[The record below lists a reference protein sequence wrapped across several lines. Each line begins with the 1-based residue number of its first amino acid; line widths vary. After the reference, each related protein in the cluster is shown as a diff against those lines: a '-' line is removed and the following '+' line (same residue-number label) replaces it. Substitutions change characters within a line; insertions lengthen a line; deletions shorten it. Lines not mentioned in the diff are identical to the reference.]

1 MSEST
6 APDDDDR
13 VTRPLIVLSFD
24 SLATAAIGCYGS
36 SWNQTPAI
44 DTVATGGCVWDRWIA
59 TNDDSAAVLRRW
71 FDGGNDSWA
80 DAWRGGAVDLI
91 TDDSSIA
98 ADATCF
104 DRVITLPQQAT
115 QETDQPADEIET
127 TQLASV
133 IAAAVERD
141 AEDEPWSV
149 MWLHSNFLS
158 TRWDAPRSL
167 FPIDEIELLPHEADE
182 EEIELIGNPEPE
194 SLVEPTAPI
203 FETVTVPKL
212 SLADLSDPDL
222 VTSWMRTYGCQVRL
236 IDLMIEILL
245 QSISAEDPQLI
256 VVGTGGFSL
265 GQNGW
270 IGRGCGPL
278 RSPEI
283 RVPMIISDIGPIRMP
298 QPSSDMKMTDIL
310 RDLSQGA
317 HRWASPKA
325 WAARPSD
332 AEMIR
337 TASDRAEMVATTSS
351 WFFVRDHDA
360 SEHLFL
366 KPDDVEDFNDVGRLR
381 LDVIDDFNGTDG
393 TDVDDDSNN
402 DDFHSGD
409 DKKETSPIQ

>member
-1 MSEST
+1 MSDST
-6 APDDDDR
+6 ASDHGR
-13 VTRPLIVLSFD
+13 LTKPLIVLSFD
-24 SLATAAIGCYGS
+24 ALATAAIGCYGS

-44 DTVATGGCVWDRWIA
+44 DTIATGGCVWDRWIA

-71 FDGGNDSWA
+71 FDGGDNSWA
-80 DAWRGGAVDLI
+80 DAWRGSGAVDLI

-98 ADATCF
+98 ADAKCF
-104 DRVITLPQQAT
+104 DRVTTLPPQAT
-115 QETDQPADEIET
+115 QQDAQPADEIET

-167 FPIDEIELLPHEADE
+167 FPIDEIELLAHEADE
-182 EEIELIGNPEPE
+182 EEVELIGNTEPAR
-194 SLVEPTAPI
+194 LVEPTLPI

-212 SLADLSDPDL
+212 SLADSSDPDL

-245 QSISAEDPQLI
+245 QSISADDPQLI

-298 QPSSDMKMTDIL
+298 QPSSDVAMTDIL
-310 RDLSQGA
+310 RDLSCGA
-317 HRWASPKA
+317 SPWASPKA

-332 AEMIR
+332 VEIK
-337 TASDRAEMVATTSS
+337 TVSDRVEMAATTSS
-351 WFFVRDHDA
+351 WFFVRDQDA

-381 LDVIDDFNGTDG
+381 LDVIDDFNGANTEDN
-393 TDVDDDSNN
+393 SNN
-402 DDFHSGD
+402 DD
-409 DKKETSPIQ
+409 DKKETSPI